1 MVKTSLKNNHS
12 PLGISKY
19 KILEELP
26 EYLERKLN
34 EGKKISNF
42 FNKRKDKKYGK
53 GYSKRN
59 LRYMSSFA
67 NEFNKD
73 EILQQPAAQI
83 P

>member
-1 MVKTSLKNNHS
+1 MK
-12 PLGISKY
+12 
-19 KILEELP
+19 
-26 EYLERKLN
+26 
-34 EGKKISNF
+34 GKKISNF